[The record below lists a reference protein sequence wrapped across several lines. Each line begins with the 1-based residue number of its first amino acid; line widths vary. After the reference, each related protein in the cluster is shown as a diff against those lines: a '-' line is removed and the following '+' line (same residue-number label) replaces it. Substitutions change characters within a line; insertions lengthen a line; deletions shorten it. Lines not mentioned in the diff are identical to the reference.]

1 MPPEL
6 SCSAAVAPRYH
17 APVAVEPTRANAFSP
32 AQTLLKLPRLWSRG
46 DCFYCDGQ
54 ELVFNR
60 ASRRL
65 ALLKAFLAARNHQLN
80 RQQIVTIVYGESHPQ
95 RRSLRYAECLNMNVL
110 RTISDTRR
118 QLYVAFSSRYPGFDW
133 LYFNKGEKKWK
144 LVRLQD
150 DYVLAHLNAQIFY
163 QPSPPVPST
172 PHSERH

>member
-1 MPPEL
+1 MPTEL
-6 SCSAAVAPRYH
+6 SCSAAVAPRYDT
-17 APVAVEPTRANAFSP
+17 PVVIEKTRANAFSP

-54 ELVFNR
+54 VLAFNR
-60 ASRRL
+60 ASRRIT
-65 ALLKAFLAARNHQLN
+65 LLKAFLAARNHQLN
-80 RQQIVTIVYGESHPQ
+80 RQQIITIVYGESQ
-95 RRSLRYAECLNMNVL
+95 LQQRSLRYAECLNMNVL

-118 QLYVAFSSRYPGFDW
+118 QLYLAYSSRYPGLDW

-163 QPSPPVPST
+163 QPSPPAPST
-172 PHSERH
+172 PHSE